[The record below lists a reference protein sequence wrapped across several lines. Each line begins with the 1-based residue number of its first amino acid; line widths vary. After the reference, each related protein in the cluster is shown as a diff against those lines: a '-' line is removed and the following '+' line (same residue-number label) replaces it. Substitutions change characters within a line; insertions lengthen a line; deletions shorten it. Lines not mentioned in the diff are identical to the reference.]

1 MQMFKRYST
10 FILAALMATLI
21 GCAGDPTSKST
32 GEVVD
37 DAAVTTRVKTALI
50 RDNDVNANDVEV
62 ETYKGTVQLSGFV
75 EDREDIDRAEELAS
89 NVDGVREVRNDLRYR
104 GDAGGN

>member
-1 MQMFKRYST
+1 MQIFKRYST
-10 FILAALMATLI
+10 FIFAALLATLV
-21 GCAGDPTSKST
+21 GCAGGPNQKST
-32 GEVVD
+32 GEVID

-50 RDNDVNANDVEV
+50 RDDQVDANDVEV

-104 GDAGGN
+104 GDTGNY